1 MKYASWVLVALLAIV
16 FGCGPMTSEGRR
28 VDTAKMREIFK
39 GETTR
44 EGVIEKLGQPAK
56 AEKMPTGEEK
66 LIYYYKSEA
75 YHHWWTLTKIYNQSL
90 EVILKDG
97 VVQNYVYT
105 RETRNAPNDVD

>member
-1 MKYASWVLVALLAIV
+1 MKYASWILVVLLAFV
-16 FGCGPMTSEGRR
+16 FGCATMTEGRR
-28 VDTAKMREIFK
+28 VDTAKMRELLK

-56 AEKMPTGEEK
+56 VEKMPTGEEK
-66 LIYYYKSEA
+66 LIYFYKSEG
-75 YHHWWTLTKIYNQSL
+75 YNHWWTLSRIYNQRL

-105 RETRNAPNDVD
+105 RETRNAPNEVD